1 MPQSNTGAMG
11 LGGGNAWDNN
21 AGAGGFGAG
30 GMGGANGMNQQN
42 QFMTGM

>member
-21 AGAGGFGAG
+21 AAGGFGAS